1 MATTTAPGNS
11 ATTTMQKEERRQKW
25 ALFLFG
31 NLLTIGSVIY
41 ESESL
46 DLCFVEGE
54 TNRTSLFGSSENNVG
69 NSGDVERYVVAALWL
84 GVVYEMSSALV
95 LSTTYSSPLDAKS
108 AHKVPPNDNRGH
120 CARLFLR
127 FLTPCIWGFLV
138 ILVGLASVRFATFRS
153 CDTNGGTWLTD
164 YLIVSGTGML
174 LFGSFFLISFM
185 AIFLPIFACC
195 CECVRILSN
204 KLLKTFPYIELF
216 WQLQNVVFG
225 YRSGA
230 FNVYVAVALGIVE
243 VIGAVFSER
252 GSCLLLPPPA
262 RVLAQAVEV

>member
-1 MATTTAPGNS
+1 MATRPGDS
-11 ATTTMQKEERRQKW
+11 ATTLQKEVRRKKW
-25 ALFLFG
+25 ALFLLG

-41 ESESL
+41 ELKSL
-46 DLCFVEGE
+46 NLCFVEGE
-54 TNRTSLFGSSENNVG
+54 TYRNSFGFAEAG
-69 NSGDVERYVVAALWL
+69 HARDVERFVVAALWL
-84 GVVYEMSSALV
+84 GVVYEMLSALV
-95 LSTTYSSPLDAKS
+95 LSTIYKSPLDAKS

-127 FLTPCIWGFLV
+127 FLTPCTWGVLL
-138 ILVGLASVRFATFRS
+138 ILVGLASYRFATFRS
-153 CDTNGGTWLTD
+153 CDTNGGAWLTD
-164 YLIVSGTGML
+164 YLFVSGMGMVM
-174 LFGSFFLISFM
+174 FGSIFLIFFM

-195 CECVRILSN
+195 CSCVRTLCN

-216 WQLQNVVFG
+216 WQLQNVIFG

-252 GSCLLLPPPA
+252 GSCLLPPPA